1 MIGIGLVNVIN
12 IIEIVFV
19 CFICV
24 FFIVIV
30 VVMFLG
36 VVGGVGCISIGDVVI
51 LVWWILD
58 NGVIFCGV
66 DFGMLV
72 IVQMFFVV
80 LDNINMFGNFVCLC
94 RNVLVVW
101 LNYLGCQL

>member
-1 MIGIGLVNVIN
+1 MVVVDCCCYYLGLISGKKVIVVMIGIGLVNVIN

-72 IVQMFFVV
+72 IV
-80 LDNINMFGNFVCLC
+80 
-94 RNVLVVW
+94 
-101 LNYLGCQL
+101 